1 MKICAYVQEKYS
13 KQAYSNENMDKRQ
26 FVGLRVIIDAAE
38 RAGHLVEY
46 AGLATVHEYDAVL
59 ISLTSDCDWWSFVGE
74 RLRWRPGKYKVVV
87 GGPGVLNVRP
97 FLEFADFFVLGRGEN
112 VIAPI
117 LNEIAGGDK
126 AQDCCI
132 IRPGDFS
139 VEKKYSIKQEAPYCH
154 SIKLSQDRSFQEAF
168 IGCNHKCLFCGY
180 TWHRKYIGDGEYK
193 MQDSLF
199 GSGIEHKERAILD
212 MKNNFSAV
220 DLNKLRTTAIDGF
233 SERLRFMAK
242 KKISKDCLR
251 GFFSSLL
258 SASALGK
265 AQPHKLKIYNI
276 CGFPSETEEDI
287 LEFIETLTEA
297 DGASKITQ
305 KQWWIDLHCTPFR
318 PMPATPAACWPIMEA
333 NQRERVRKVLRQ
345 GNDLK
350 SGIFYQGKNFFA
362 VEGGFI
368 DSLSTVMLSAI
379 VWRGTEADANN
390 IKKIASS
397 KKFWSAASDVKE
409 ATLRN
414 CFDIKRLF
422 GEYDAEN
429 LPTKYLQTYAA
440 VEKMWGIRPW
450 EKAK

>member
-117 LNEIAGGDK
+117 LNEIAGGVK

-180 TWHRKYIGDGEYK
+180 TWHRQYCGDGEYK

-212 MKNNFSAV
+212 MKNNYSAV
-220 DLNKLRTTAIDGF
+220 DFSRLRTTAIDGF
-233 SERLRFMAK
+233 SERLRFIVQ
-242 KKISKDCLR
+242 KKISNQDLI
-251 GFFSSLL
+251 GFLAAMRQSLSL
-258 SASALGK
+258 
-265 AQPHKLKIYNI
+265 PHQLKIYNLI
-276 CGFPSETEEDI
+276 GLPT
-287 LEFIETLTEA
+287 ETLEDWQEFLDCIKA
-297 DGASKITQ
+297 AESNKPG
-305 KQWWIDLHCTPFR
+305 KQWSIVLHSTPFR
-318 PMPATPAACWPIMEA
+318 AMPGTPAACWPMSLTNYRGKIA
-333 NQRERVRKVLRQ
+333 QTLKQRGQK
-345 GNDLK
+345 G
-350 SGIFYQGKNFFA
+350 GIFYQGNNFWC
-362 VEGGFI
+362 VESMGT
-368 DSLSTVMLSAI
+368 DSLCSVMLSAI

-390 IKKIASS
+390 VKKIASN
-397 KKFWSAASDVKE
+397 KRFWAAASDVKE
-409 ATLRN
+409 ATLKN
-414 CFDIKRLF
+414 YFDIKKLF

-429 LPTKYLQTYAA
+429 LPTKYLRTYAA
-440 VEKMWGIRPW
+440 VEKMWGVRPW